1 MDEIFK
7 LLNPD
12 NTVTVNRP
20 LAHALG
26 TTEAIIY
33 SALIAKQA
41 YYQHRGLL
49 DEQGFFYST
58 INDLQ
63 ESTGLT
69 RYQQDRAI
77 KDLAEFGLIECCKK
91 GIPARRYF
99 RIINDV
105 GLLRRLL
112 EKGEMIMQSLNPLTV
127 QNSKQVCGKLTNLFA
142 ENSQTCLR
150 ETDKHTYNLNN
161 KSKDKNPNQS
171 IYPDGIDMIDNSSES
186 GSVEERDEYRELI
199 KENIEYEC
207 QTEKNKIDEL
217 VEIMLDV
224 ICSQKDTIRVNGEDM
239 PHEVVKSRFLKLNSS
254 HIDYVLT
261 ALQKNTSDVKNIRAY
276 LITAL
281 YNAPTT
287 MDSYYTAWVNHDMY
301 G

>member
-12 NTVTVNRP
+12 NTVTINRP

-41 YYQHRGLL
+41 YYGQRGML

-58 INDLQ
+58 IADLQ

-77 KDLAEFGLIECCKK
+77 KNLTEFALIECCKK

-99 RIINDV
+99 RINNDV
-105 GLLRRLL
+105 GLLRQLL
-112 EKGEMIMQSLNPLTV
+112 KKGEMIMQSLNPLTV
-127 QNSKQVCGKLTNLFA
+127 QNSKQVCGKLTNLSA

-150 ETDKHTYNLNN
+150 ETCKHTYNLNN

-171 IYPDGIDMIDNSSES
+171 INP
-186 GSVEERDEYRELI
+186 
-199 KENIEYEC
+199 
-207 QTEKNKIDEL
+207 
-217 VEIMLDV
+217 
-224 ICSQKDTIRVNGEDM
+224 IRWE
-239 PHEVVKSRFLKLNSS
+239 
-254 HIDYVLT
+254 
-261 ALQKNTSDVKNIRAY
+261 
-276 LITAL
+276 
-281 YNAPTT
+281 
-287 MDSYYTAWVNHDMY
+287 
-301 G
+301 